1 MKYINYQ
8 LYIVIQLLICFIGKI
23 YSSEIIIKNK
33 DKIMQ
38 NINIII
44 NNQQQGNEL
53 NLIFDEDYYKIGA
66 NATNSFHVE
75 KGLIFYS
82 ENGTTFDFSHSHLTS
97 LAFYIDNSYSK
108 VKFYNITFDD
118 YYSEPFGYLIT
129 FFISNKNNN
138 FEIEFNNCKFTNILG
153 MIGNFRY
160 ESIKATQSTPQVIF
174 NNCSF

>member
-38 NINIII
+38 NIDNII

-53 NLIFDEDYYKIGA
+53 KLIFNEDYYEIGA

-118 YYSEPFGYLIT
+118 YYSETFANLISV
-129 FFISNKNNN
+129 FISSENSN
-138 FEIEFNNCKFTNILG
+138 FELEFNNCKFTNILG
-153 MIGNFRY
+153 LVGNFRN
-160 ESIKATQSTPQVIF
+160 ESKKATPQVIF